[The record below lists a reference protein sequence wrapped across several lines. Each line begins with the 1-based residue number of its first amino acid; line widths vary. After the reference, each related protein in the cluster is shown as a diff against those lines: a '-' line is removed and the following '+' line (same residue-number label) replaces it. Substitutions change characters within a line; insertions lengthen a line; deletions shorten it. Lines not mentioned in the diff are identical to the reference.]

1 MHQHNGIK
9 ENANALAKPKTV
21 HIRINLVDIFEDTI
35 EKSDTSSLLEIDRFK
50 ARIMEIWSRMLEETY
65 EQYYDENDE
74 DTPSIDEFREENA
87 LKFANDPEPETE
99 LDSLMDMLDG
109 LMDSDEEHEDIKS
122 EAKAP
127 TYGGKQLKSN
137 NEQSKTEATDY
148 EYEHASS
155 KTPGESRSRVQGGSY
170 EGTPSGR
177 ISKKKSDTVVTKY
190 TPLIKEVQEQIRS
203 LTDRQ
208 RIGRRKLRFRL

>member
-1 MHQHNGIK
+1 M
-9 ENANALAKPKTV
+9 
-21 HIRINLVDIFEDTI
+21 DIFEDTI

-109 LMDSDEEHEDIKS
+109 LMESDEEHEDIKS

-177 ISKKKSDTVVTKY
+177 ISKKKSDKVVTKY
-190 TPLIKEVQEQIRS
+190 SPLIKEVQEQIRS

>member
-1 MHQHNGIK
+1 M
-9 ENANALAKPKTV
+9 
-21 HIRINLVDIFEDTI
+21 DIFEDTI

-65 EQYYDENDE
+65 EQYYDENNE

-109 LMDSDEEHEDIKS
+109 LMESDEDHEDIKS

-155 KTPGESRSRVQGGSY
+155 KTPSESRSGVKGGSY

-190 TPLIKEVQEQIRS
+190 TPLIKEMQEQIRS
-203 LTDRQ
+203 LTVD
-208 RIGRRKLRFRL
+208 KELVAEKAKV

>member
-1 MHQHNGIK
+1 M
-9 ENANALAKPKTV
+9 
-21 HIRINLVDIFEDTI
+21 DIFKDTI
-35 EKSDTSSLLEIDRFK
+35 DKSDNSSLLEIDRFK
-50 ARIMEIWSRMLEETY
+50 ARIMEIWSRMLQETY

-127 TYGGKQLKSN
+127 TYGGKQLKTH
-137 NEQSKTEATDY
+137 NEQGKKEVTDY
-148 EYEHASS
+148 EYEHKST
-155 KTPGESRSRVQGGSY
+155 KTPGDSKAGVKSGSY
-170 EGTPSGR
+170 EGTPSGN
-177 ISKKKSDTVVTKY
+177 ISKKKDDRV
-190 TPLIKEVQEQIRS
+190 IRS
-203 LTDRQ
+203 FAPMAESLKDELKALIERQ
-208 RIGRRKLRFRL
+208 SIGKRRQLFR